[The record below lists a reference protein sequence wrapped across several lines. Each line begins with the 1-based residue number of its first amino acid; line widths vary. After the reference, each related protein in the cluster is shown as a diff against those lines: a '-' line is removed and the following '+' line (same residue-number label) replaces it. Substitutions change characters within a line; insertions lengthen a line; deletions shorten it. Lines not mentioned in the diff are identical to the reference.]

1 MFLKE
6 FRERINLTQKEMSEK
21 IDVAQTTIARYEKK
35 QISPTSLIL
44 EKYINIL
51 DANPNF
57 LFLKIE
63 PVTLDD
69 YLKFDEVTLNLLK
82 DIVITIPNS
91 ELNSKL
97 NEILI
102 DEILKRFVD
111 SKSNIF
117 TKILN
122 FISLEGVF
130 KSRPIL
136 FLYYIFQMIEK
147 DKNKNNKSVK
157 SYKKYLKDIIE
168 NYKTLS
174 LKNQPIFTDS
184 MKNSI
189 VDTIDIKLTES
200 ECRLLVENNKETLNI
215 IELNMPPHLV
225 KFHRNLFNT

>member
-6 FRERINLTQKEMSEK
+6 FRERINLTQKELSEK

-35 QISPTSLIL
+35 QINPTSIIL

-57 LFLKIE
+57 LFLKME
-63 PVTLDD
+63 PATLDD
-69 YLKFDEVTLNLLK
+69 YPVFDEVTLNLLK

-91 ELNSKL
+91 EINSKL

-117 TKILN
+117 TKILS
-122 FISLEGVF
+122 FVSLQGVF

-147 DKNKNNKSVK
+147 DKNSKSVK
-157 SYKKYLKDIIE
+157 SYKEYLKDIIE

-174 LKNQPIFTDS
+174 FKNQPIFTDS

-189 VDTIDIKLTES
+189 VDIIDIKLTES
-200 ECRLLVENNKETLNI
+200 ECRLLVEKNKETLNI

-225 KFHRNLFNT
+225 KFHRNLFNS